1 MPRRDLV
8 RLIVVPALLF
18 VGVSALVF
26 TLAQLHPAR
35 PEAKAVPAGAVKLGN
50 AAAGAAVFRATCAG
64 CHGMDA
70 GGGIGPRLAGAK
82 VTLAQAKAQIDNGGG
97 TMPAR
102 LVTGRREE
110 DVLAYLATI
119 LARSSG

>member
-50 AAAGAAVFRATCAG
+50 AAAGAAVFRTTCSG
-64 CHGMDA
+64 CHGIDA
-70 GGGIGPRLAGAK
+70 GGGIGPRLAGAQLS
-82 VTLAQAKAQIDNGGG
+82 VAQAKAQIDNGGG

-119 LARSSG
+119 FARSSG

>member
-26 TLAQLHPAR
+26 TLAQLHPAT
-35 PEAKAVPAGAVKLGN
+35 PEAKPVPKGTVRLGD
-50 AAAGAAVFRATCAG
+50 AAAGAAVFRETCSG

-70 GGGIGPRLAGAK
+70 RGGIGPRLAGAELS
-82 VTLAQAKAQIDNGGG
+82 LAEVKAQIDNGGG
-97 TMPAR
+97 AMPAR
-102 LVTGRREE
+102 LVTGQREE
-110 DVLAYLATI
+110 DVLAYLGTI
-119 LARSSG
+119 LAPSSG